1 VPNNENTAPEQQERI
16 NELESRLAFLENTVD
31 DLNSELAE
39 LSQQFTLAKRAMQ
52 MMHQKLEQMGG
63 DQAGIKNPADETPP
77 PHY

>member
-1 VPNNENTAPEQQERI
+1 MPNNENTAPEQQERI

-63 DQAGIKNPADETPP
+63 DQAGIKNPADEAPP

>member
-1 VPNNENTAPEQQERI
+1 MPNNENTAPEQQERI

>member
-1 VPNNENTAPEQQERI
+1 
-16 NELESRLAFLENTVD
+16 
-31 DLNSELAE
+31 
-39 LSQQFTLAKRAMQ
+39 MQ